1 MELGSIDSS
10 QSSTVSASS
19 LLLKKDF
26 SWRAIE
32 ARDPGSDL
40 GSDSGMGSTV
50 CGVWIVWGVITCV
63 WYYKLC
69 ALICLS

>member
-26 SWRAIE
+26 NWRAIE
-32 ARDPGSDL
+32 ARDLGSDL
-40 GSDSGMGSTV
+40 GSDSGMGSTM

-69 ALICLS
+69 VLICLS

>member
-26 SWRAIE
+26 NWRAIE
-32 ARDPGSDL
+32 ARDLGSDL

-50 CGVWIVWGVITCV
+50 FGV
-63 WYYKLC
+63 
-69 ALICLS
+69 